1 VWGEAPPRKITAV
14 AGPSGAG
21 KTSLLNILSG
31 RQSTKGRITVEYD
44 IRLNNQEVKTTKMAY
59 RKQIAFVAQDDSLPI
74 SATPRECIKFS
85 AKLRLPA
92 STTDSEIDQLTEVM
106 LDELGLLKCADT
118 VVGGPLLKGISGGER
133 KRTSVGVELVTHPSC
148 VFLDEPTSGLDSFS
162 AVQLISVLKKVAESG
177 ASVLFTIHQPSS
189 EVFETFDHFIL
200 MNYGKVMYQGSVKNV
215 PEYFAQRGHNVPP
228 NYNPADFIMNV
239 AQRFPEDELKQMGY
253 FPADLRKLPPAISR
267 KSSVVSD
274 ANADIF
280 HHVSMLTEMKLLY
293 VRELKSMVRFTVPLK
308 ARFGFATFMSL
319 LIGTI
324 FLRVG
329 STDSSVPK
337 NFQSHFGGVLIILM
351 TNMFGTAMP
360 SLLSFPL
367 ERPIFLREYS
377 TGHYNVAS
385 YFFSKLTMEAVT
397 TLAQVF
403 VTTAITFFMMQLQ
416 QLYIRFVAIVFM
428 LAMAST
434 ALGVMLG
441 CLTENPGT
449 AIEFLPILFVPQ
461 FLFAG
466 FFIATDLIPPF
477 IRWAQYLCS
486 MLYSIRLAVFYE
498 FGNCEYQT
506 CQGLLAANDV
516 KSEDLWWYWLV
527 LVSLFVVFRLAALV
541 FLRKRATQFF

>member
-1 VWGEAPPRKITAV
+1 M

-31 RQSTKGRITVEYD
+31 RQASKGRIAVEYD
-44 IRLNNQEVKTTKMAY
+44 IRLNNQEVKPTKMGY

-85 AKLRLPA
+85 AKLRLPS
-92 STTDSEIDQLTEVM
+92 STTDSEIEQLTERM
-106 LDELGLLKCADT
+106 LDELGLLNCADT

-162 AVQLISVLKKVAESG
+162 AEQLVSVLKKVADSG

-189 EVFETFDHFIL
+189 EVFEMFDHFIL
-200 MNYGKVMYQGSVKNV
+200 MNYGRVMYQGTVKNV
-215 PEYFAQRGHNVPP
+215 PEYFAQRGHTLPQ

-239 AQRFPEDELKQMGY
+239 AQRHPEDDLKQMGF
-253 FPADLRKLPPAISR
+253 FPEDVRNLPPAIHR
-267 KSSVVSD
+267 KSSVVSSEASGNGTSALEIKAD
-274 ANADIF
+274 AS
-280 HHVSMLTEMKLLY
+280 HHVSMLTEIKLLY
-293 VRELKSMVRFTVPLK
+293 IRELKSMVRFTVPLK
-308 ARFGFATFMSL
+308 ARFGFSIFMSL
-319 LIGTI
+319 LIGII

-329 STDSSVPK
+329 STNASIPK
-337 NFQSHFGGVLIILM
+337 NFQSHFGGLLIILM
-351 TNMFGTAMP
+351 SNMFGTAMP
-360 SLLSFPL
+360 SLLQFPL

-385 YFFSKLTMEAVT
+385 YFCSKLTMEAII

-403 VTTAITFFMMQLQ
+403 VTTAITFHMMQLQ

-441 CLTENPGT
+441 CLTENPST
-449 AIEFLPILFVPQ
+449 ALEFLPILFVPQ

-466 FFIATDLIPPF
+466 FFIATDLIPSF

-486 MLYSIRLAVFYE
+486 MLYSIRLAVLYE
-498 FGNCEYQT
+498 FGDCEFST
-506 CQGLLAANDV
+506 CQGLLAANNV
-516 KSEDLWWYWLV
+516 KAEDAWWYWLV
-527 LVSLFVVFRLAALV
+527 LVSLFVVFRLAALL